1 MIGRYVMLEDQ
12 LTDDYKEIF
21 AKIKLYTT
29 IHEIDENTCNEM
41 LMDLLDMLLE
51 AQKNGDAVESIVGE
65 DVELFCHNYFSEY
78 NSGKRLKSWGERIY
92 RLCWYIVIL
101 EMIFF
106 VLDSEEITFMQTST
120 DILPWMIGFGGGAV
134 IGFVINLIFKK
145 IFSKKVS
152 ETVYFVSTI
161 LAFIL
166 FVVAMGFLPETIS
179 LCVPLWTEYLVVIGY
194 IVIYKMVQLAG
205 RYRRTGSLKKE
216 NSEYQATFG
225 KLVMEE
231 VEREWDE
238 TNQNPGMSLA
248 KEFLKQYEKM
258 NKRRMKRGKNPFT
271 EDEFHARI
279 VKNNRTTGWSVSI
292 GLVVGIAAG
301 WWMSV
306 LSYAD
311 SLLDGIWVFLLLEAF
326 AIFICRKLF
335 LNRENDKTRKLLNIC
350 EERDMNIIEYARLD
364 EIEDN
369 KLIGL

>member
-51 AQKNGDAVESIVGE
+51 AQKNGDAVESILGE

-106 VLDSEEITFMQTST
+106 VLNSEEITFMQTST

-179 LCVPLWTEYLVVIGY
+179 LYVPL
-194 IVIYKMVQLAG
+194 
-205 RYRRTGSLKKE
+205 
-216 NSEYQATFG
+216 
-225 KLVMEE
+225 
-231 VEREWDE
+231 
-238 TNQNPGMSLA
+238 
-248 KEFLKQYEKM
+248 
-258 NKRRMKRGKNPFT
+258 
-271 EDEFHARI
+271 RI
-279 VKNNRTTGWSVSI
+279 
-292 GLVVGIAAG
+292 
-301 WWMSV
+301 
-306 LSYAD
+306 
-311 SLLDGIWVFLLLEAF
+311 FEAV
-326 AIFICRKLF
+326 
-335 LNRENDKTRKLLNIC
+335 
-350 EERDMNIIEYARLD
+350 
-364 EIEDN
+364 
-369 KLIGL
+369 

>member
-12 LTDDYKEIF
+12 LTGDYKEIF
-21 AKIKLYTT
+21 AKIKFYTT

-65 DVELFCHNYFSEY
+65 DVELFCCNYFSEY
-78 NSGKRLKSWGERIY
+78 NNGKRLKNWFDRIY
-92 RLCWYIVIL
+92 RCCWYVVIL
-101 EMIFF
+101 EMLFY

-120 DILPWMIGFGGGAV
+120 DILPWIGGFCGGAV
-134 IGFVINLIFKK
+134 IGFVVNLIFKK
-145 IFSKKVS
+145 IFSKKAS
-152 ETVYFVSTI
+152 ETVYFVSI
-161 LAFIL
+161 IIALIL

-179 LCVPLWTEYLVVIGY
+179 LYVPLWMECLVAIGY
-194 IVIYKMVQLAG
+194 IVIYKIIQLAE

-248 KEFLKQYEKM
+248 KGFLKQYEKM
-258 NKRRMKRGKNPFT
+258 NKRRVKRGKKSLT
-271 EDEFHARI
+271 EDEFHAKI
-279 VKNNRTTGWSVSI
+279 VKNNRTSGWSVSI

-306 LSYAD
+306 LSYAE

-326 AIFICRKLF
+326 AIFICRRLF
-335 LNRENDKTRKLLNIC
+335 LNRENDETRKLLNIC
-350 EERDMNIIEYARLD
+350 EERDLNIIEYARLD
-364 EIEDN
+364 ELEEN
-369 KLIGL
+369 KLIEL

>member
-1 MIGRYVMLEDQ
+1 
-12 LTDDYKEIF
+12 
-21 AKIKLYTT
+21 
-29 IHEIDENTCNEM
+29 
-41 LMDLLDMLLE
+41 
-51 AQKNGDAVESIVGE
+51 
-65 DVELFCHNYFSEY
+65 
-78 NSGKRLKSWGERIY
+78 
-92 RLCWYIVIL
+92 
-101 EMIFF
+101 
-106 VLDSEEITFMQTST
+106 
-120 DILPWMIGFGGGAV
+120 
-134 IGFVINLIFKK
+134 
-145 IFSKKVS
+145 
-152 ETVYFVSTI
+152 
-161 LAFIL
+161 
-166 FVVAMGFLPETIS
+166 
-179 LCVPLWTEYLVVIGY
+179 
-194 IVIYKMVQLAG
+194 
-205 RYRRTGSLKKE
+205 
-216 NSEYQATFG
+216 
-225 KLVMEE
+225 MEE

-248 KEFLKQYEKM
+248 KGFLKQYEKM

-279 VKNNRTTGWSVSI
+279 VKTNRTTGWSVSI